1 MAGRPLRRARLNR
14 EARENPGGEIAKLMR
29 GRRGGR
35 GYYPSTLTL
44 RFSPIHPPGKAWR
57 RAWVG
62 KGGGTGAAL
71 YRPTAYPNDVSRI
84 FIGDSYD
91 HGPNVVAFYDKEG
104 GDLVEAS
111 VVDYD
116 TRDAAWDALIS
127 GRWYSQLPDWITDED
142 YGD

>member
-1 MAGRPLRRARLNR
+1 
-14 EARENPGGEIAKLMR
+14 
-29 GRRGGR
+29 
-35 GYYPSTLTL
+35 
-44 RFSPIHPPGKAWR
+44 
-57 RAWVG
+57 
-62 KGGGTGAAL
+62 
-71 YRPTAYPNDVSRI
+71 
-84 FIGDSYD
+84 
-91 HGPNVVAFYDKEG
+91 VVAFYDKEG